1 MILDDL
7 LLIDSAR
14 FLILINISLENN
26 NNAFRKHLPVSRSKM
41 TRVLLIGR
49 VEVIYDVLS
58 ELKIYPTLHVSY
70 KCLFAERTRKDARR
84 FPLYSGAFA

>member
-1 MILDDL
+1 MM

-26 NNAFRKHLPVSRSKM
+26 NNAFRKHLPDSRSKM

-58 ELKIYPTLHVSY
+58 EPKIYPTLHVSY
-70 KCLFAERTRKDARR
+70 IRTPVRGTHAERCPEVPIVLRR
-84 FPLYSGAFA
+84 VRVI